1 MTDKTP
7 VRVVFDSDN
16 AATGLGEFQ
25 TGETVPLAHGGT
37 GSALTIGNAGQVMRV
52 NAAGTAIEFADQGDV
67 DVIASSDSTG
77 VQVQDDLN
85 VSGTLS
91 VNVLDVNEIS
101 SQDSTGITISDDV
114 LLKGT
119 LRAEDSTTISIDG
132 GVTISGNL
140 DFGSGSAV
148 STILDEDNMASNS
161 NTALA
166 TQQSIKAYVD
176 AEVAGA
182 GGNLGISDSS
192 SNTGSITLG
201 TNDLEFRSGDS
212 ITATVAGTGVTFDLN
227 ESITVDQ
234 IDAGDSSLISIGSA
248 TKFNSTLAFN
258 GDGTVSVSSIKDED
272 NMASNSNSALATQ
285 QSIKAYVDSV
295 AGGTLSIG
303 DSSSNTGS
311 LNINAGDNLEFRSG
325 DSITA
330 TVAGNGV
337 TFDLNESIS
346 VDTIEAGDSSA
357 ITVNSAT
364 IFASS
369 FKFNGDAKSIST
381 VLDEDAMGTDSD
393 TALATQQ
400 SIKAYVD
407 AQDANIASDT
417 LTLTNKTFDAEGT
430 GNSLSNID
438 VANLKSGVLD
448 TDISSVSE
456 SDDTLASAKA
466 IKTYVDSVAGGSLAL
481 GDSASNAGSVNLPDD
496 EQLVFIGND
505 SITATV
511 SGNTVT
517 FDLNETITV
526 DQINAGDSSTITL
539 GAAVEGSTINMDS
552 ISVDQINSRDSSAI
566 SFANSIIVDAI
577 SSGDSSFVRI
587 NDSIET
593 ENAQIN
599 TNLTVDGNAQVKG
612 NLTVQGTTTYIET
625 TNTKVSD
632 PLLLLNNGNS
642 GGADIDSGIMIER
655 GSAGNN
661 AVFYWNEGDDQFKAV
676 LTTSAES
683 ATTIADSAYATVN
696 LGGLVFS
703 DESVVADSILDED
716 AMGSN
721 SNTALATQQS
731 IKAYVD
737 AEVGAH
743 DSLTFSDSASNSSS
757 VLLET
762 NDLEFRAGNSIT
774 PTVAGTGVTFA
785 LNDDITVN
793 TISSADSTAVTIA
806 DNANIE
812 GTLQVNST
820 INAVGNITTAGS
832 FIIGSASINE
842 TDLEKIDGITNGAGA
857 ANKALV
863 LDGSANVASGLAAL
877 TASGVITAA
886 GFTIGSAVINE
897 TDLEQIDGL
906 TAGTVAASKAVVVDA
921 NKDVSSF
928 RNLTATDTITTAT
941 LDVNSIKS
949 TDSTHIRIDEGLDVV
964 GTLKVQEITSLD
976 SSDVLITNLR
986 VESITGNDS
995 SVVNFQE
1002 SVNVNGSMT
1011 ASGSFIIGSAD
1022 MNETDLE
1029 KLDGITNG
1037 TAVANKAVVLDGS
1050 KNIGTLGAVT
1060 ATSIVLGSADIN
1072 EADLEQ
1078 IDGLTAGTV
1087 AASKAVVVDSN
1098 KDIGDFRNVTL
1109 SGTLHTTTLDVR
1121 EIEST
1126 DSTVVTVNEGLE
1138 ILGTLQVNEI
1148 VASDSSEVTIN
1159 NLRTQV
1165 ITANDSTEILVNDA
1179 MRVSG
1184 LITGTATQ
1192 AQYADLAEIFP
1203 TDDTDLEPGDVVDFS
1218 GDNKVAKS
1226 NQEAHTSVAGVIS
1239 TEPGFLLNEGGTGVK
1254 LAMTGKVPCKVQGIV
1269 NAGDLLVSAGNGK
1282 AKSATNPSVGTV
1294 IGKAIENH
1302 TSDGNGVINIMVVL
1316 M

>member
-7 VRVVFDSDN
+7 VRVVFDSDG

-37 GSALTIGNAGQVMRV
+37 GTALTIGNAGQVMRV
-52 NAAGTAIEFADQGDV
+52 NAAGTALEFADQGDV

-91 VNVLDVNEIS
+91 VNVLDVNELS
-101 SQDSTGITISDDV
+101 SQDSTGITISDDL

-132 GVTISGNL
+132 GATISGSL
-140 DFGSGSAV
+140 SFASGSSV

-161 NTALA
+161 A
-166 TQQSIKAYVD
+166 T
-176 AEVAGA
+176 
-182 GGNLGISDSS
+182 
-192 SNTGSITLG
+192 
-201 TNDLEFRSGDS
+201 
-212 ITATVAGTGVTFDLN
+212 
-227 ESITVDQ
+227 
-234 IDAGDSSLISIGSA
+234 
-248 TKFNSTLAFN
+248 
-258 GDGTVSVSSIKDED
+258 
-272 NMASNSNSALATQ
+272 ALATQ

-311 LNINAGDNLEFRSG
+311 LDINAGDNLEFRSG

-381 VLDEDAMGTDSD
+381 VLDEDGMGTDSD

-448 TDISSVSE
+448 TDISSVSG

-496 EQLVFIGND
+496 EQLIFIGND

-566 SFANSIIVDAI
+566 SFGNSIIVDAI

-587 NDSIET
+587 NDSVET

-599 TNLTVDGNAQVKG
+599 SNITVDGNAQIKG
-612 NLTVQGTTTYIET
+612 NLTVQGTTSYIET

-632 PLLLLNNGNS
+632 PILLLNNGNS

-676 LTTSAES
+676 LTTSAEN
-683 ATTIADSAYATVN
+683 ATTITDSAYATVN

-703 DESVVADSILDED
+703 DESVIADSILDED

-743 DSLTFSDSASNSSS
+743 DSLTFSDSASNNGT

-785 LNDDITVN
+785 LNDDITVDQ
-793 TISSADSTAVTIA
+793 IGAKDSSSVSITSPLQLSS
-806 DNANIE
+806 
-812 GTLQVNST
+812 TLQV
-820 INAVGNITTAGS
+820 AGVVS
-832 FIIGSASINE
+832 S
-842 TDLEKIDGITNGAGA
+842 
-857 ANKALV
+857 
-863 LDGSANVASGLAAL
+863 
-877 TASGVITAA
+877 
-886 GFTIGSAVINE
+886 
-897 TDLEQIDGL
+897 
-906 TAGTVAASKAVVVDA
+906 AGT
-921 NKDVSSF
+921 
-928 RNLTATDTITTAT
+928 
-941 LDVNSIKS
+941 
-949 TDSTHIRIDEGLDVV
+949 
-964 GTLKVQEITSLD
+964 
-976 SSDVLITNLR
+976 
-986 VESITGNDS
+986 
-995 SVVNFQE
+995 
-1002 SVNVNGSMT
+1002 
-1011 ASGSFIIGSAD
+1011 
-1022 MNETDLE
+1022 
-1029 KLDGITNG
+1029 
-1037 TAVANKAVVLDGS
+1037 
-1050 KNIGTLGAVT
+1050 
-1060 ATSIVLGSADIN
+1060 
-1072 EADLEQ
+1072 
-1078 IDGLTAGTV
+1078 
-1087 AASKAVVVDSN
+1087 
-1098 KDIGDFRNVTL
+1098 
-1109 SGTLHTTTLDVR
+1109 
-1121 EIEST
+1121 
-1126 DSTVVTVNEGLE
+1126 
-1138 ILGTLQVNEI
+1138 
-1148 VASDSSEVTIN
+1148 
-1159 NLRTQV
+1159 
-1165 ITANDSTEILVNDA
+1165 
-1179 MRVSG
+1179 
-1184 LITGTATQ
+1184 
-1192 AQYADLAEIFP
+1192 P
-1203 TDDTDLEPGDVVDFS
+1203 TDDDHLTTVSYVNSNFARSGFPNSTATAFPLTTDSSATDF
-1218 GDNKVAKS
+1218 
-1226 NQEAHTSVAGVIS
+1226 
-1239 TEPGFLLNEGGTGVK
+1239 NEGSDG
-1254 LAMTGKVPCKVQGIV
+1254 
-1269 NAGDLLVSAGNGK
+1269 
-1282 AKSATNPSVGTV
+1282 VGTV
-1294 IGKAIENH
+1294 TVLDAFGVALTTLFDCMEPVGSTATTDFGTDEAHIGA
-1302 TSDGNGVINIMVVL
+1302 
-1316 M
+1316 

>member
-16 AATGLGEFQ
+16 VATGLGEFQ
-25 TGETVPLAHGGT
+25 TGETVPLTHGGT

-101 SQDSTGITISDDV
+101 SQDSTGISISDDL

-132 GVTISGNL
+132 GVTISGSL
-140 DFGSGSAV
+140 SA
-148 STILDEDNMASNS
+148 
-161 NTALA
+161 
-166 TQQSIKAYVD
+166 
-176 AEVAGA
+176 
-182 GGNLGISDSS
+182 
-192 SNTGSITLG
+192 
-201 TNDLEFRSGDS
+201 
-212 ITATVAGTGVTFDLN
+212 
-227 ESITVDQ
+227 
-234 IDAGDSSLISIGSA
+234 
-248 TKFNSTLAFN
+248 
-258 GDGTVSVSSIKDED
+258 
-272 NMASNSNSALATQ
+272 
-285 QSIKAYVDSV
+285 
-295 AGGTLSIG
+295 
-303 DSSSNTGS
+303 
-311 LNINAGDNLEFRSG
+311 
-325 DSITA
+325 
-330 TVAGNGV
+330 
-337 TFDLNESIS
+337 
-346 VDTIEAGDSSA
+346 DTIEAGDSSA
-357 ITVNSAT
+357 ITINSAT

-381 VLDEDAMGTDSD
+381 VLDEDGMGTDSD

-430 GNSLSNID
+430 GNSVSNID

-448 TDISSVSE
+448 TDISSVSG

-496 EQLVFIGND
+496 EQLIFIGND

-566 SFANSIIVDAI
+566 SFASSIIVDAI

-593 ENAQIN
+593 DNAQIN
-599 TNLTVDGNAQVKG
+599 TNLIVDGNAQVKG

-676 LTTSAES
+676 LTTSAEN
-683 ATTIADSAYATVN
+683 ATTITDSAYVTVN

-737 AEVGAH
+737 AEVGNH

-785 LNDDITVN
+785 LNDDIAVDQ
-793 TISSADSTAVTIA
+793 IAAKDSSSVSITSPLQVAS
-806 DNANIE
+806 
-812 GTLQVNST
+812 TLQVAGVVSSAGTPTDDDHLTTVSYVNSNFARSGFPNST
-820 INAVGNITTAGS
+820 ATAFPLTT
-832 FIIGSASINE
+832 
-842 TDLEKIDGITNGAGA
+842 D
-857 ANKALV
+857 
-863 LDGSANVASGLAAL
+863 
-877 TASGVITAA
+877 
-886 GFTIGSAVINE
+886 
-897 TDLEQIDGL
+897 
-906 TAGTVAASKAVVVDA
+906 
-921 NKDVSSF
+921 SS
-928 RNLTATDTITTAT
+928 ATD
-941 LDVNSIKS
+941 
-949 TDSTHIRIDEGLDVV
+949 
-964 GTLKVQEITSLD
+964 
-976 SSDVLITNLR
+976 
-986 VESITGNDS
+986 
-995 SVVNFQE
+995 FQE
-1002 SVNVNGSMT
+1002 GS
-1011 ASGSFIIGSAD
+1011 
-1022 MNETDLE
+1022 
-1029 KLDGITNG
+1029 DG
-1037 TAVANKAVVLDGS
+1037 V
-1050 KNIGTLGAVT
+1050 
-1060 ATSIVLGSADIN
+1060 
-1072 EADLEQ
+1072 
-1078 IDGLTAGTV
+1078 
-1087 AASKAVVVDSN
+1087 
-1098 KDIGDFRNVTL
+1098 
-1109 SGTLHTTTLDVR
+1109 
-1121 EIEST
+1121 
-1126 DSTVVTVNEGLE
+1126 
-1138 ILGTLQVNEI
+1138 
-1148 VASDSSEVTIN
+1148 
-1159 NLRTQV
+1159 
-1165 ITANDSTEILVNDA
+1165 
-1179 MRVSG
+1179 
-1184 LITGTATQ
+1184 GTATV
-1192 AQYADLAEIFP
+1192 
-1203 TDDTDLEPGDVVDFS
+1203 TDAFGVALTTLFDCMEPIGSTTTTDFGTD
-1218 GDNKVAKS
+1218 
-1226 NQEAHTSVAGVIS
+1226 EAH
-1239 TEPGFLLNEGGTGVK
+1239 
-1254 LAMTGKVPCKVQGIV
+1254 
-1269 NAGDLLVSAGNGK
+1269 
-1282 AKSATNPSVGTV
+1282 
-1294 IGKAIENH
+1294 IGA
-1302 TSDGNGVINIMVVL
+1302 
-1316 M
+1316 

>member
-91 VNVLDVNEIS
+91 VNVLDVNKIS
-101 SQDSTGITISDDV
+101 SQDSTGISISDDL

-140 DFGSGSAV
+140 DFGSGSSV
-148 STILDEDNMASNS
+148 STILDEDNMSSNS
-161 NTALA
+161 ATALA

-176 AEVAGA
+176 SETSSIVTTI
-182 GGNLGISDSS
+182 GISDSS
-192 SNTGSITLG
+192 SNSATLTIG

-227 ESITVDQ
+227 ETITVDQ

-272 NMASNSNSALATQ
+272 NMASNSNTALATQ

-311 LNINAGDNLEFRSG
+311 LDINAGDNLEFRSG

-369 FKFNGDAKSIST
+369 FKFNGDAKAIST
-381 VLDEDAMGTDSD
+381 VLDEDGMGTDSD

-407 AQDANIASDT
+407 AQDAAIASDT

-448 TDISSVSE
+448 TDISSVSG

-496 EQLVFIGND
+496 EQLIFIGND

-676 LTTSAES
+676 LTTSAEN

-737 AEVGAH
+737 AQDAAIASDTLTLTNKTFDANGTGNSLSNVEVADFAGAAVVTESEGLASSDNDTSLPTTAAVKDYVDTEVGAH

-785 LNDDITVN
+785 LNDDITVDQIAAKDSSSVSI
-793 TISSADSTAVTIA
+793 TSPLQVASTVQVAGVVSSA
-806 DNANIE
+806 
-812 GTLQVNST
+812 GTPTDDDHLTTVSYVNS
-820 INAVGNITTAGS
+820 NFAR
-832 FIIGSASINE
+832 
-842 TDLEKIDGITNGAGA
+842 
-857 ANKALV
+857 
-863 LDGSANVASGLAAL
+863 SG
-877 TASGVITAA
+877 
-886 GFTIGSAVINE
+886 FP
-897 TDLEQIDGL
+897 
-906 TAGTVAASKAVVVDA
+906 
-921 NKDVSSF
+921 
-928 RNLTATDTITTAT
+928 
-941 LDVNSIKS
+941 NS
-949 TDSTHIRIDEGLDVV
+949 
-964 GTLKVQEITSLD
+964 
-976 SSDVLITNLR
+976 
-986 VESITGNDS
+986 
-995 SVVNFQE
+995 
-1002 SVNVNGSMT
+1002 
-1011 ASGSFIIGSAD
+1011 
-1022 MNETDLE
+1022 
-1029 KLDGITNG
+1029 
-1037 TAVANKAVVLDGS
+1037 
-1050 KNIGTLGAVT
+1050 T
-1060 ATSIVLGSADIN
+1060 ATSFP
-1072 EADLEQ
+1072 
-1078 IDGLTAGTV
+1078 LT
-1087 AASKAVVVDSN
+1087 
-1098 KDIGDFRNVTL
+1098 
-1109 SGTLHTTTLDVR
+1109 
-1121 EIEST
+1121 T
-1126 DSTVVTVNEGLE
+1126 DSSATDFQEG
-1138 ILGTLQVNEI
+1138 
-1148 VASDSSEVTIN
+1148 SDGV
-1159 NLRTQV
+1159 
-1165 ITANDSTEILVNDA
+1165 
-1179 MRVSG
+1179 
-1184 LITGTATQ
+1184 GTATVTD
-1192 AQYADLAEIFP
+1192 AFGVALTTIFDCMEP
-1203 TDDTDLEPGDVVDFS
+1203 IGSTATTDFGTD
-1218 GDNKVAKS
+1218 
-1226 NQEAHTSVAGVIS
+1226 EAH
-1239 TEPGFLLNEGGTGVK
+1239 
-1254 LAMTGKVPCKVQGIV
+1254 
-1269 NAGDLLVSAGNGK
+1269 
-1282 AKSATNPSVGTV
+1282 
-1294 IGKAIENH
+1294 IGA
-1302 TSDGNGVINIMVVL
+1302 
-1316 M
+1316 